1 MIILTQSGT
10 VWVRP
15 ELKFVKAWFTSGLSY
30 DSRMH
35 FFRIFN
41 WLTDVVNQPFL
52 LRVLAFDSTVCLTF
66 YLLLVYIHDFANVLK
81 AKMALC

>member
-15 ELKFVKAWFTSGLSY
+15 ELKFGKAGFTSGLS

-41 WLTDVVNQPFL
+41 WLTDVVNQSFL
-52 LRVLAFDSTVCLTF
+52 LRVLEFDSTVCLTF
-66 YLLLVYIHDFANVLK
+66 YLLLVYIHDFAHVLK
-81 AKMALC
+81 AKMAVC